1 MAASTLVS
9 IPAGEDVLEAIRAI
23 DFGHDGW
30 VQGVGEIE
38 NAELRVASEGHDPRR
53 AVRGRANLLTLSGPA
68 SGPYMVTL
76 AQATDDGVLVTG
88 GALLAGTSR
97 GISLA
102 VSDLVPAGAIAS
114 DAAGG
119 DSEVAAVAEPASA
132 TAPAPAHAPGVSAW
146 ASVATATV
154 AAEARPEPASIR
166 QRPAPGDR
174 VSHFKFGLCD
184 VMKIQGDRATIR
196 DVKGAGRFREVA
208 LTHVEIGEPEAYDGK
223 RVFPLRKRE

>member
-1 MAASTLVS
+1 MASATLVS
-9 IPAGEDVLEAIRAI
+9 IPAGDDVLEALRGI

-53 AVRGRANLLTLSGPA
+53 MVRGRANLLTLAGPA

-102 VSDLVPAGAIAS
+102 ITDLVPLGAVTS
-114 DAAGG
+114 GS
-119 DSEVAAVAEPASA
+119 SETATGSPLGATEPEPA
-132 TAPAPAHAPGVSAW
+132 PQPGVSAW

-154 AAEARPEPASIR
+154 AAEARPDPASIR
-166 QRPAPGDR
+166 EKPKRGDR
-174 VSHFKFGLCD
+174 AQHFKFGLCD
-184 VMKIQGDRATIR
+184 IVKLQGDRATLR
-196 DVKGAGRFREVA
+196 DVHGPGRFREIA
-208 LTHVEIGEPEAYDGK
+208 LTHVEIDEPKERDGK
-223 RVFPLRKRE
+223 RVFPMRRRS

>member
-1 MAASTLVS
+1 MARSMLVS
-9 IPAGEDVLEAIRAI
+9 IPAGDDVLEALRGI

-53 AVRGRANLLTLSGPA
+53 AVRGRANLLTLAGPA

-88 GALLAGTSR
+88 GALLAGVSR

-102 VSDLVPAGAIAS
+102 VTDLVPLGAAAS
-114 DAAGG
+114 DSPKPGAG
-119 DSEVAAVAEPASA
+119 SAHVEPEPELQPEPA
-132 TAPAPAHAPGVSAW
+132 PQPGVSAW

-166 QRPAPGDR
+166 QKPERGDR
-174 VSHFKFGLCD
+174 VQHFKFGLCD
-184 VMKIQGDRATIR
+184 VVKLQGDRATLR
-196 DVKGAGRFREVA
+196 DVHGPGRFREIA
-208 LTHVEIGEPEAYDGK
+208 LTHVEIDEPKERDGK
-223 RVFPLRKRE
+223 RVFPLRRRS